1 MFRPKKNQF
10 VFPSLPSERGDGE
23 SGSQRAHEKGSI
35 VPSYRA
41 KGASMNA
48 TPAVSPSPSTVAA
61 IKEKARLLSIYSM
74 MSTTAAGSGH
84 PTSCMSAAEL
94 VAGTFFYAM
103 KFDAKN
109 PNSPDADR
117 FVLSKGHAAPLLYSA
132 LAEAGVF
139 PVSRVMTLREFS
151 SELEGHPTPR
161 IPGVDAAT
169 GSLGQGLSVGAGL
182 AIGARMDKSPTRVY
196 VLMGDGEMAEGQVW
210 EAAGFAGHYKLD
222 NLTAI
227 ADVNALGQSDP
238 TMYEHDMETYR
249 RKFESEGWAA
259 EVVDGH
265 DVAAILAALD
275 RAKATR
281 GRPQAII
288 ARTIK
293 GHGFSQV
300 AGKLHWHG
308 KPLSKEQLAEAL
320 KEMGPAPVVP
330 PDPGKSYERTSLP
343 MPPDFPAA
351 AAPDY
356 AAGASVATREAYG
369 YALKRLAA
377 VNPHIVAASGDV
389 KNSTFSEIFQNAYP
403 DHFFQAYIAEQNL
416 VSLGVGLAARGK
428 VPFVDT
434 FACFLSRA
442 YDNIRMAAISRSNLN
457 LCGSHCGVSIG
468 EDGPS
473 QMALEDIAMFRA
485 VHGSAVFYP
494 SDAMSAERLTETM
507 ARRPGINYLRTSR
520 PKTPILYSKDEKF
533 PVPGFKVV
541 RQSAQDRVTVIGAG
555 ITLHEALKAADQ
567 LKAQGTAI
575 RVIDLYCVK
584 PIDGKSIA
592 DQIKATGGRL
602 VTVEDHWPEGG
613 IGEAV
618 LTALAQVGASPT
630 KFKML
635 AVSSMPHSGKPDE
648 LVDAFGISA
657 RHIAE
662 AVSELT

>member
-1 MFRPKKNQF
+1 M
-10 VFPSLPSERGDGE
+10 S
-23 SGSQRAHEKGSI
+23 
-35 VPSYRA
+35 
-41 KGASMNA
+41 A
-48 TPAVSPSPSTVAA
+48 TPAVSPSPSTVST

-103 KFDAKN
+103 KFDPKY

-182 AIGARMDKSPTRVY
+182 AIGARLDKSPTRVY

-222 NLTAI
+222 NLTAL

-259 EVVDGH
+259 EVVNGH
-265 DVAAILAALD
+265 DVAAILSALD
-275 RAKATR
+275 RAKATQ

-308 KPLSKEQLAEAL
+308 KPFSKEQLAEAL
-320 KEMGPAPVVP
+320 KEIGPAPVVP
-330 PDPGKSYERTSLP
+330 PDPGKSYARTSLP
-343 MPPDFPAA
+343 QPPDFPPPAP
-351 AAPDY
+351 PDY
-356 AAGASVATREAYG
+356 AAGANVATREAYG

-403 DHFFQAYIAEQNL
+403 DHFFQGYIAEQNL

-442 YDNIRMAAISRSNLN
+442 YDNVRMAAISRSNLN

-494 SDAMSAERLTETM
+494 SDAISAERLTETM

-533 PVPGFKVV
+533 PVPGFKIV
-541 RQSAQDRVTVIGAG
+541 RQSAQDRVTIIGAG
-555 ITLHEALKAADQ
+555 ITLHEALKAAEQ

-584 PIDGKSIA
+584 PIDGNAIA
-592 DQIKATGGRL
+592 EQIKATGGRL

-618 LTALAQVGASPT
+618 LTALAHVEASPSN
-630 KFKML
+630 FKML
-635 AVSSMPHSGKPDE
+635 AVNGMPHSGKPDE

-657 RHIAE
+657 RHIAA
-662 AVSELT
+662 AVSEIT